1 MVRYTKYIDSYN
13 IYFTNYPL
21 KFHLHRCYEYLFISG
36 FYANL
41 QPGKLQTMYRQ
52 FTMHN
57 LITALLLLKDKK
69 YTTQNFSTT
78 KELHLLET

>member
-1 MVRYTKYIDSYN
+1 MNMEYCVYNMVRYTKYIDSYN
-13 IYFTNYPL
+13 IYFKNYPL

-52 FTMHN
+52 FTN
-57 LITALLLLKDKK
+57 A
-69 YTTQNFSTT
+69 
-78 KELHLLET
+78 